1 MELKKYQQ
9 SVLDDLDLYIDEL
22 DKQPTIKAAFRS
34 YWKNK
39 GISVDSVESD
49 YLRPYND
56 EITGVPNVTI
66 KVPTAGGK
74 TYLACRA
81 LKHIFKTYSNNKS
94 KVVIWFVPSD
104 PILKQTYNNLSN

>member
-9 SVLDDLDLYIDEL
+9 SVLDDLDSYIEEL
-22 DKQPTIKAAFRS
+22 EKQPTNKAAFRS
-34 YWKNK
+34 YWAKK
-39 GISVDSVESD
+39 GVPVDSVESEF
-49 YLRPYND
+49 LRPYND

-81 LKHIFKTYSNNKS
+81 LKHIFTDKIG
-94 KVVIWFVPSD
+94 VLVEH
-104 PILKQTYNNLSN
+104 NLVHVKLVQIRIQQ